1 MVLAVS
7 VKPYLSVAV
16 MTIDAAIAALGVAD
30 ASPTQIPLPESVKAT
45 VTGAGFCRL
54 FGAVYVIFAET
65 DDNEL
70 SSVIA
75 D

>member
-1 MVLAVS
+1 MVPAVA

-16 MTIDAAIAALGVAD
+16 MTTVAAVAALGVAD
-30 ASPTQIPLPESVKAT
+30 ATPTQIPLPESVKAI
-45 VTGAGFCRL
+45 VTGAGICKL